1 AEAAAGGGPSRSS
14 SGQPEPLG
22 LGELGTA
29 DAVARLSGSLGA
41 PVLVTGGHVRVELET
56 AAGHL
61 PREVARAVSR
71 AVAASLPS
79 RPTVAVLITALDV
92 PG

>member
-1 AEAAAGGGPSRSS
+1 M
-14 SGQPEPLG
+14 
-22 LGELGTA
+22 
-29 DAVARLSGSLGA
+29 
-41 PVLVTGGHVRVELET
+41 LVTGGHVRVEPET

-61 PREVARAVSR
+61 QRDVARAVSR
-71 AVAASLPS
+71 TVAASLPG

>member
-1 AEAAAGGGPSRSS
+1 M
-14 SGQPEPLG
+14 
-22 LGELGTA
+22 
-29 DAVARLSGSLGA
+29 
-41 PVLVTGGHVRVELET
+41 LVTGGHVRVEPET

-61 PREVARAVSR
+61 QRDVARAVSR
-71 AVAASLPS
+71 AVAASLPG